1 MPCCE
6 LLVSLYREHMGY
18 VQCQSS
24 LDEGAAPE
32 AEGFMPRPRGHADN
46 RSRVTM
52 WAPLH
57 VSASVASCFLDGVRN
72 QAVCKIKAE
81 VYRLRAKL

>member
-6 LLVSLYREHMGY
+6 LLVSLYREHVGY

-46 RSRVTM
+46 RSGVTTVGSSPCLCYGRFFFSG
-52 WAPLH
+52 W
-57 VSASVASCFLDGVRN
+57 SEKSGKC
-72 QAVCKIKAE
+72 
-81 VYRLRAKL
+81 AK